1 MAEMP
6 IPQEFNRNIDGIT
19 MNADGG
25 AEVELD
31 ETPPDVEEMDDG
43 SAVVTMKD
51 YKGPD
56 EDPDF
61 YENMAESYDL
71 RELSSLASRYLDL
84 IDKDKDA
91 RSERDKQ
98 YEEGIKRT
106 GMGNDAPGGATFM
119 GASKVVHPAMTEAC
133 IDFAAR
139 AVKEL
144 FPPDGPAKTNILG
157 DVTEEKTEIAERK
170 RDYMNWQLTEQIE
183 EFRDEQ
189 EQMLT
194 QLPLGGSQFLK
205 MYWDDKKKR
214 PCAEFLPIDNV
225 FLPFSAVSFYTAQ
238 RVTEVQDISTWE
250 FTNRVDRGLYK
261 DIDLIRSALEP
272 EVSAAEKAN
281 QKVEGKKYQ
290 DNDDGLRRVFH
301 IYTWLELEDD
311 THSKGESA
319 PYILMLDKND
329 MEVIGL
335 YRNWEEGDDTLT
347 KLDWI
352 IEFKFIPWRGAYAIG
367 LAQLIG
373 GLSAALTG
381 SLRALLD
388 SAHINNAAT
397 MLKLK
402 GAKISG
408 QSTQVEVTQ
417 VAEIEAGPGINDIRQ
432 VAMPMPFNP
441 PSAVL
446 FQLLGW
452 LSGAAKGVITTSE
465 EKIADVNA
473 NAPVGTTQ
481 ALIEQGAAVFS
492 AIHARL
498 HASQARVLKVLQ
510 RINRWYLDEQK
521 KGDLVADLQ
530 IQRSDFDRNGD
541 VIPVSDPHIFSETQR
556 MAQTQA
562 VLSLADKH
570 PQLFDQ
576 RAVVSRALRQLKIPN
591 IEELMPQ
598 YRKPVELN
606 AADENAAM
614 VLGHPAVAYPRQDHI
629 AHIKTHISFAQDPMF
644 GANSIMAPMFIPAAL
659 EHLRQHLMLWY
670 TQSVRQYALKPAGLD
685 KVKYEDSKLAADIDR
700 VVAVATQHVTLDAK
714 EVLAP
719 YMQIIQQMAQQ
730 AQQYKPKPPADAE
743 SQAILQASMAE
754 TQRRAA
760 RDQADIQLKQS
771 QLQQDALE
779 QDKKQQFDA
788 AQNTEKL
795 LTQERMKTLD
805 LTVET
810 ARLKKE
816 QAESAIRLQN
826 EVQRSLN

>member
-1 MAEMP
+1 M
-6 IPQEFNRNIDGIT
+6 I
-19 MNADGG
+19 
-25 AEVELD
+25 
-31 ETPPDVEEMDDG
+31 
-43 SAVVTMKD
+43 
-51 YKGPD
+51 
-56 EDPDF
+56 
-61 YENMAESYDL
+61 
-71 RELSSLASRYLDL
+71 
-84 IDKDKDA
+84 
-91 RSERDKQ
+91 
-98 YEEGIKRT
+98 
-106 GMGNDAPGGATFM
+106 
-119 GASKVVHPAMTEAC
+119 
-133 IDFAAR
+133 
-139 AVKEL
+139 
-144 FPPDGPAKTNILG
+144 
-157 DVTEEKTEIAERK
+157 
-170 RDYMNWQLTEQIE
+170 
-183 EFRDEQ
+183 
-189 EQMLT
+189 
-194 QLPLGGSQFLK
+194 
-205 MYWDDKKKR
+205 
-214 PCAEFLPIDNV
+214 
-225 FLPFSAVSFYTAQ
+225 
-238 RVTEVQDISTWE
+238 
-250 FTNRVDRGLYK
+250 
-261 DIDLIRSALEP
+261 
-272 EVSAAEKAN
+272 
-281 QKVEGKKYQ
+281 
-290 DNDDGLRRVFH
+290 
-301 IYTWLELEDD
+301 
-311 THSKGESA
+311 
-319 PYILMLDKND
+319 DKND

-432 VAMPMPFNP
+432 VAMPMPFNA

-452 LSGAAKGVITTSE
+452 LSSAAKGVITTSE

-521 KGDLVADLQ
+521 KGDIVADLS
-530 IQRSDFDRNGD
+530 IQRSDFERNGD

-576 RAVVSRALRQLKIPN
+576 RAVLSRALRQLKIPN

-614 VLGHPAVAYPRQDHI
+614 VMGHPAVAYPRQDHI
-629 AHIKTHISFAQDPMF
+629 AHIKTHISFAQDPIF
-644 GANSIMAPMFIPAAL
+644 GANPIMAPAFIPAAI
-659 EHLRQHLMLWY
+659 EHLKQHLMLWY

-685 KVKYEDSKLAADIDR
+685 KEKYEDSKLAADIDR
-700 VVAVATQHVTLDAK
+700 VVAVATQHVALDSK

-719 YMQIIQQMAQQ
+719 YMQVIQQMVQEAQK
-730 AQQYKPKPPADAE
+730 YKPKPPMDAE

-760 RDQADIQLKQS
+760 KDQADIQLKQA
-771 QLQQDALE
+771 QLQQDAAA